1 MKEENFLTIKIMLA
15 DDHPVFRSGLKNI
28 VLTET
33 DFEVISEAENGKE
46 AIEKAIE
53 FEPDIIIMDINMP
66 VKDGIEATR
75 TIKEVLP
82 STKILILT
90 MYSDEAYL
98 KEGLNAGASGYVLK
112 RAVDTELIT
121 AVKTVLKGEHY
132 IYPTLIPSLYGKPVE
147 ERTENSDN
155 LEVDLLSPREK
166 EVLKY
171 IALGYT
177 QKEIST
183 ELFISIKTV
192 DTYKTRVMEKIGAKK
207 KSSLVRYALKHGIL
221 TNNE

>member
-1 MKEENFLTIKIMLA
+1 MTIKIMLA

-28 VLTET
+28 ILTEK
-33 DFEVISEAENGKE
+33 DFEIVAEAENGNI
-46 AIEKAIE
+46 AIEKAE
-53 FEPDIIIMDINMP
+53 KYTPDIIIMDINMP
-66 VKDGIEATR
+66 QKDGIEATKI
-75 TIKEVLP
+75 IKEKVP
-82 STKILILT
+82 DTKILILT

-112 RAVDTELIT
+112 RAVDTELIA
-121 AVKTVLKGEHY
+121 AVQTVLSGEHY
-132 IYPTLIPSLYGKPVE
+132 IYPTLIPSLYAKPNESEQESEVG
-147 ERTENSDN
+147 S
-155 LEVDLLSPREK
+155 EVDLLSPRER

-192 DTYKTRVMEKIGAKK
+192 DTYKARIMEKIGAKK
-207 KSSLVRYALKHGIL
+207 KSNLVRYALKHGIISSKD
-221 TNNE
+221 

>member
-1 MKEENFLTIKIMLA
+1 MLA

-28 VLTET
+28 ILTEK
-33 DFEVISEAENGKE
+33 DFEIVAEAENGNI
-46 AIEKAIE
+46 AIEKAE
-53 FEPDIIIMDINMP
+53 KYTPDIIIMDINMP
-66 VKDGIEATR
+66 QKDGIEATKI
-75 TIKEVLP
+75 IKEKVP
-82 STKILILT
+82 DTKILILT

-112 RAVDTELIT
+112 RAVDTELIA
-121 AVKTVLKGEHY
+121 AVQTVLSGEHY
-132 IYPTLIPSLYGKPVE
+132 IYPTLIPSLYAKPNESEQESEVG
-147 ERTENSDN
+147 S
-155 LEVDLLSPREK
+155 EVDLLSPRER

-192 DTYKTRVMEKIGAKK
+192 DTYKARIMEKIGAKK
-207 KSSLVRYALKHGIL
+207 KSNLVRYALKHGIISSKD
-221 TNNE
+221 